1 LELSGYEIDTGTELS
16 DLAGKFKYP
25 SGLGD
30 GSVAAAVCSPRK
42 DKGRGCHI
50 LLTTSDEAVAL
61 IFHPGKILW
70 VREEALAS
78 IAAVESLDLPVSDTD
93 AAIEKEFDHKESEYG
108 NAMYLNLSPTILYG
122 CCYYEVTFSRLM
134 KVCKVLYMWE
144 IVKDVCYGL
153 CITLPFHVMY
163 SFWNDRF

>member
-1 LELSGYEIDTGTELS
+1 MLLSLQWLELSGYEIDTGVELS
-16 DLAGKFKYP
+16 DLAGKLKYP
-25 SGLGD
+25 TGLNE

-50 LLTTSDEAVAL
+50 LLTTSDHAIAL

-108 NAMYLNLSPTILYG
+108 NTIYLNLSPSILYS
-122 CCYYEVTFSRLM
+122 C
-134 KVCKVLYMWE
+134 
-144 IVKDVCYGL
+144 
-153 CITLPFHVMY
+153 
-163 SFWNDRF
+163 

>member
-1 LELSGYEIDTGTELS
+1 MELS
-16 DLAGKFKYP
+16 DLAGKSKYP
-25 SGLGD
+25 TGLGE

-50 LLTTSDEAVAL
+50 LLATDDHAIAL

-78 IAAVESLDLPVSDTD
+78 VAAVDSLDLPVSDTD

-108 NAMYLNLSPTILYG
+108 NTIYLNLSSSILYSRS
-122 CCYYEVTFSRLM
+122 YKMIFIRPMTVSEVIYE
-134 KVCKVLYMWE
+134 WE
-144 IVKDVCYGL
+144 IPKDVYYSF
-153 CITLPFHVMY
+153 CIALLFHVIH
-163 SFWNDRF
+163 SFLNDRC